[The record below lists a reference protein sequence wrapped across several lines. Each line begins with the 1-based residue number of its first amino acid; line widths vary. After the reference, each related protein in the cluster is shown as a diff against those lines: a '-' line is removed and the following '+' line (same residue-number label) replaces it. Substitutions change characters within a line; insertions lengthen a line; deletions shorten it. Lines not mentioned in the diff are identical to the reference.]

1 MTQTLEPGRNY
12 SGEELKD
19 IISKEDIL
27 LLSSNEDQLFTD
39 SSREYRVVSWYEG
52 YHSHGPSY
60 QTKRAY
66 IVEKV

>member
-1 MTQTLEPGRNY
+1 MTQLLEPGRNY
-12 SGEELKD
+12 TGEELQK
-19 IISKEDIL
+19 ISESEDIL

-39 SSREYRVVSWYEG
+39 ASREYRVVSWYEG
-52 YHSHGPSY
+52 FYSHGASY

>member
-1 MTQTLEPGRNY
+1 MTRTLEPGRNY

-19 IISKEDIL
+19 IVSKEDIL

-52 YHSHGPSY
+52 YHSHGASY

>member
-1 MTQTLEPGRNY
+1 MTQSLEPGRNY
-12 SGEELKD
+12 TGEELQEM
-19 IISKEDIL
+19 IQNEDIL

-39 SSREYRVVSWYEG
+39 ASREYRVVSWYEG
-52 YHSHGPSY
+52 FHSQGPSY